1 MLKKDYGLR
10 FLSAVL
16 TLVLAL
22 SCIAVTPVAAEE
34 TVITANEVEADLSV
48 AKLNKYNSYS
58 LKNADAV
65 HPQKTITITAQ
76 DNFIATSDANATV
89 GEYAGKQNVV
99 VWNSDSGELSWSFNV
114 PESGNYCVR
123 VTYFSFN
130 DNAVDVQ
137 IGLKLDGQTPFFE
150 AGQITLPK
158 CFRSEGDIVQ
168 DTLNNDVR
176 PKQVSYEDWITADVT
191 DNTGL
196 TTAPYDFYLSQGS
209 HTITLTGALAKIAI
223 ERIEFYNLSEPPSY
237 SEYVGGSAAVNTEY
251 TKVYEAEKPLYV
263 SSSMIYPVYDRT
275 SVDTSPSDPVKL
287 RYNTIG
293 GSNFASQGQYIVWNV
308 EAPQDGYYYLGARIR
323 QNINTGTVSYR
334 RLYVNDVVP
343 FKEAESVKFNF
354 SNKWQEYVFG
364 ENEPWLFKLKKGEN
378 KIKLEV
384 ITGDMSNILYDLQ
397 ELVGEV
403 NTLYREIIMIT
414 GASPDTYRDYHIDSE
429 IKDFNDRVSRF
440 SKKAQEIFDS
450 AIKLGNN
457 GSGNFSAVTKLKM
470 LLDDFLKSPNQI
482 TSKISTLN
490 SYCSGVSSL
499 ILTVKSQPLELDTIT
514 ISTDID
520 GLKTKKA
527 GFWGN
532 IIFQAKAF
540 VGSFVEDYN
549 SFSSTNEGAEKQIDV
564 WINLGRD
571 QATVLKS
578 LSDSMF
584 TPKYNISANI
594 SLVQQSLVQATLS
607 GMSPDVVLFVA
618 NGEPVNLAMRGGLKG
633 LSEFDTFD
641 EVVSRFNKHSMDSY
655 YYNGDYYAIPIAE
668 TFPMMFYRTDILES
682 LGIEPPNTW
691 NEFYKVIRV
700 LQHSNLTAGIPNAD
714 SSNVMAVDTSIYSTL
729 LYQSEEKL
737 YDDDFKTTNLDSDT
751 GIEIFNIWTEFY
763 KDYGLPYQYDFFNRF
778 RSGDMPIGLSSYAL
792 YGKLKQ
798 AAPEIEG
805 LWEMAL
811 IPGTVDQNG
820 NINRSVCASGSCA
833 VIMNASDSHEE
844 AWKFIDWFSDTEAQ
858 SAYGQEM
865 EALLGPSGRHTPANI
880 EALSN
885 LPWTYQEQQ
894 LIKEQWKESF
904 MLPQIPGSYIL
915 DRNLINAFRKVVFN
929 SANARETIVSY
940 NKTIEYEIERKRKEF
955 NLD

>member
-1 MLKKDYGLR
+1 MG
-10 FLSAVL
+10 
-16 TLVLAL
+16 
-22 SCIAVTPVAAEE
+22 
-34 TVITANEVEADLSV
+34 
-48 AKLNKYNSYS
+48 NS
-58 LKNADAV
+58 
-65 HPQKTITITAQ
+65 
-76 DNFIATSDANATV
+76 
-89 GEYAGKQNVV
+89 
-99 VWNSDSGELSWSFNV
+99 
-114 PESGNYCVR
+114 
-123 VTYFSFN
+123 
-130 DNAVDVQ
+130 
-137 IGLKLDGQTPFFE
+137 
-150 AGQITLPK
+150 
-158 CFRSEGDIVQ
+158 
-168 DTLNNDVR
+168 
-176 PKQVSYEDWITADVT
+176 
-191 DNTGL
+191 
-196 TTAPYDFYLSQGS
+196 
-209 HTITLTGALAKIAI
+209 
-223 ERIEFYNLSEPPSY
+223 
-237 SEYVGGSAAVNTEY
+237 
-251 TKVYEAEKPLYV
+251 
-263 SSSMIYPVYDRT
+263 
-275 SVDTSPSDPVKL
+275 
-287 RYNTIG
+287 
-293 GSNFASQGQYIVWNV
+293 
-308 EAPQDGYYYLGARIR
+308 
-323 QNINTGTVSYR
+323 
-334 RLYVNDVVP
+334 
-343 FKEAESVKFNF
+343 
-354 SNKWQEYVFG
+354 
-364 ENEPWLFKLKKGEN
+364 
-378 KIKLEV
+378 
-384 ITGDMSNILYDLQ
+384 
-397 ELVGEV
+397 
-403 NTLYREIIMIT
+403 
-414 GASPDTYRDYHIDSE
+414 
-429 IKDFNDRVSRF
+429 
-440 SKKAQEIFDS
+440 
-450 AIKLGNN
+450 

-482 TSKISTLN
+482 TSKVSTLN

-514 ISTDID
+514 VSTDIN

-532 IIFQAKAF
+532 IVFQARAF
-540 VGSFVEDYN
+540 IGSFVEDYN
-549 SFSSTNEGAEKQIDV
+549 SFSSTNGDAEKQIDV

-618 NGEPVNLAMRGGLKG
+618 SGEPVNLAMRGGLKG
-633 LSEFDTFD
+633 LSKFDTFD
-641 EVVSRFNKHSMDSY
+641 EVVARFNKHSMDSY

-691 NEFYKVIRV
+691 EEFYKVIRV

-737 YDDDFKTTNLDSDT
+737 YDDDFKTTNLDSDK
-751 GIEIFNIWTEFY
+751 GIEVFNIWTEFY

-805 LWEMAL
+805 LWEMAV
-811 IPGTVDQNG
+811 IPGTLDQNG

-844 AWKFIDWFSDTEAQ
+844 AWQFIDWFSDTEAQ

-865 EALLGPSGRHTPANI
+865 EALLGPSGRHTPANV

-929 SANARETIVSY
+929 SANSRETIVSY